1 MSGRV
6 YLKLSLVQ
14 GGAAIEGESTVESIG
29 GVDVSKFIECDGFT
43 ESVTTAQDAAS
54 RTPTG
59 QRLYEPLL
67 IRKWVDKS
75 SPELAK
81 ALCETAKVEGEF
93 YFFRPSLENAQME
106 HFFTVKIEEARVSS
120 IKRFL
125 PEGSDDVA
133 RAGKPPLEN
142 VSFVFSKITW
152 THVPGNKVHTDNWR
166 QQSAGS

>member
-6 YLKLSLVQ
+6 YLKLNVK
-14 GGAAIEGESTVESIG
+14 GTAVDGESTVESIG
-29 GVDVSKFIECDGFT
+29 GVDVSKFIECDGFN
-43 ESVTTAQDAAS
+43 EGVATAQDAAS

-59 QRLYEPLL
+59 QRIYDPLT

-81 ALCETAKVEGEF
+81 ALCETAKVDGEF
-93 YFFRPSLENAQME
+93 YFFRPSSEDAQME
-106 HFFTVKIEEARVSS
+106 HFFTVKIEDARVSA

-125 PEGSDDVA
+125 PEGMDDVA
-133 RAGKPPLEN
+133 KAGKPPLES
-142 VSFVFSKITW
+142 VSFVFGKITW

-166 QQSAGS
+166 QQSA

>member
-6 YLKLSLVQ
+6 YLKLSVQ
-14 GGAAIEGESTVESIG
+14 GTAVEGESTVETIG
-29 GVDVSKFIECDGFT
+29 GVDVSKMIECEGFN
-43 ESVTTAQDAAS
+43 EGVSTAQDAAS

-59 QRLYEPLL
+59 QRIYDPLL
-67 IRKWVDKS
+67 VRKWVDKS

-93 YFFRPSLENAQME
+93 MFFRPSTENAQME
-106 HFFTVKIEEARVSS
+106 HFFTVKIEDARISS

-125 PEGSDDVA
+125 PEITNDVA
-133 RAGKPPLEN
+133 QAGKPPLEN
-142 VSFVFSKITW
+142 VSFVFGKITW

-166 QQSAGS
+166 QQSPA